1 MKTFVAASR
10 DDAMLPEKVMARAY
24 TKLAEGLD
32 AFAALDGGAHK
43 AHHTRQL
50 AALPNCRKVY
60 AVEASESLATG
71 LRAMQIPNV
80 EVVCAAI
87 QQDPAC
93 NEVVFRLSDSHPGR
107 SGILPIWKDDASV
120 HYTEVRAAA
129 TTIDRICEGQPIN
142 FIKLDLEGGEFRA
155 LQGGVKTLA
164 AGRPWVAFENSTRAR
179 RAGGFTQQEFYD
191 FFPANG
197 YTLLTFWGDAYT
209 PANEFEYWYA
219 AAVPVEQV
227 PRIASVLLD
236 SVNAL
241 LPQQP

>member
-1 MKTFVAASR
+1 M
-10 DDAMLPEKVMARAY
+10 MPEKVMARTY
-24 TKLAEGLD
+24 TKLAEGLN
-32 AFAALDGGAHK
+32 AFSALDGGAHK
-43 AHHTRQL
+43 AYHTRQL
-50 AALPNCRKVY
+50 AALPNRRKVY

-155 LQGGVKTLA
+155 LQGGAKTLA
-164 AGRPWVAFENSTRAR
+164 AGRPWIAFENSIHAR
-179 RAGGFTQQEFYD
+179 KSGGFTQQEFYD
-191 FFPANG
+191 FFAANG
-197 YTLLTFWGDAYT
+197 YDLLTFWGEAYT
-209 PANEFEYWYA
+209 PTNEFQYWYA
-219 AAVPVEQV
+219 AAAPVEQSTRV
-227 PRIASVLLD
+227 TSALRD

-241 LPQQP
+241 VPGVS